1 MPRPSELMRA
11 LPVIKP
17 PRVCAPPNKAS
28 AVSESAPVVKRS
40 PGVYRRLME
49 SHDRIHTRRLS

>member
-11 LPVIKP
+11 LPVSKP

-28 AVSESAPVVKRS
+28 AVSESAPGVKRS

-49 SHDRIHTRRLS
+49 SHDRMHTRHLS